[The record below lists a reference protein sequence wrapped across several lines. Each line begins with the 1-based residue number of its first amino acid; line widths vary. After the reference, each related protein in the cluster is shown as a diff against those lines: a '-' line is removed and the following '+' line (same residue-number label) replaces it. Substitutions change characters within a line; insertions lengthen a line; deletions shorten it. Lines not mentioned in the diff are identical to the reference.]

1 MNRAELST
9 GQKRVLQGL
18 VVLVFCVLFLPGI
31 QRWTE
36 FAEVAPLD
44 GYMPKV
50 PNNPELTDTGWFSG
64 SYQKEK
70 AGWLN
75 ENYGFRNTLMRIHNQ
90 IGYSWWNHSYTN
102 AVIVGK
108 DGYLFDMK
116 YIRSWQGKD
125 FIGTEAIDSRVAKL
139 NALKTEL
146 ERQGKT
152 VLVVMAPGK
161 GSFFHAYL
169 PEEEQIVP
177 DTTNYEVYINS
188 FRKWNIPF
196 IDVAAWFHTLRNQTE
211 YPLFPK
217 CGIHWSTYGATL
229 VADSVT
235 ARLVNETGLQL
246 PRVIIDRVIFKDTA
260 NEIDADIGRGMN
272 LLQEPKGFPLAYPVY
287 HFFPSDNQGSLT
299 AMVIGDSYYWTHNP
313 YRFLG
318 SVYSTI
324 DFYYYNKDYHPFG
337 GSQKAVDTTQA
348 WNQCMTHDVVVFYCV
363 DANLP
368 NFGWGF
374 VEQAYAQM
382 NRQIGSKP
390 ADPAGRLLSGENAN
404 NKKTWT
410 QSIPADV
417 KRQMVTIYNDPNWY
431 ASVLA
436 KAKEQKIDP
445 DTMLYLDARYVVEEE
460 RKKKR

>member
-1 MNRAELST
+1 VNHTELST

-18 VVLVFCVLFLPGI
+18 VVLVFSVLFLPGI
-31 QRWTE
+31 QRWTA
-36 FAEVAPLD
+36 FADVAPLD
-44 GYMPKV
+44 GYAPKV
-50 PNNPELTDTGWFSG
+50 PDNPELTDTGWFNG
-64 SYQKEK
+64 SYQKKK
-70 AGWLN
+70 AGWLD
-75 ENYGFRNTLMRIHNQ
+75 ENYGFRNVLMRLHNQ
-90 IGYSWWNHSYTN
+90 IGYSCWNHSYTN

-125 FIGTEAIDSRVAKL
+125 FIGSNSIETKVRKL
-139 NALKTEL
+139 KAVQDEL
-146 ERQGKT
+146 ERRGKT

-161 GSFFHAYL
+161 GSFFHAFL
-169 PEEEQIVP
+169 PDEEQITP
-177 DTTNYEVYINS
+177 DTTNYEVYCTQLKNYGV
-188 FRKWNIPF
+188 PF
-196 IDVAAWFHTLRNQTE
+196 IDVASWFDVLRNQTE

-235 ARLVNETGLQL
+235 SRLESETGLQL

-260 NEIDADIGRGMN
+260 NVIDADIGRGMN

-287 HFFPSDNQGSLT
+287 HFSPSDNTKRLT
-299 AMVIGDSYYWTHNP
+299 ALVIGDSYYWTHNP

-318 SVYSTI
+318 PVYSSI

-337 GSQKAVDTTQA
+337 GNQTGVDTTQA
-348 WNQCMTHDVVVFYCV
+348 WNQCLTHDVVILCCV

-374 VEQAYAQM
+374 VEQVYAQM
-382 NRQIGSKP
+382 CVQLSDNNPQVVSEMSSE
-390 ADPAGRLLSGENAN
+390 AGAN
-404 NKKTWT
+404 NNKHWT

-417 KRQMVTIYNDPNWY
+417 KRQMVTIYNDPKWY

-436 KAKEQKIDP
+436 KAKEQNIDP
-445 DTMLYLDARYVVEEE
+445 DSMLYLDARYVVEEE